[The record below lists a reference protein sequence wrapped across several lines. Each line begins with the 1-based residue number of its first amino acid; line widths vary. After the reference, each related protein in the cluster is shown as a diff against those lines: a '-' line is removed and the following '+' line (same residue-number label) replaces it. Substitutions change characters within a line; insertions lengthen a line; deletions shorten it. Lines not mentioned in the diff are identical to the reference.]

1 MEWEVYAQSKQCD
14 HSAPASAAMRQK
26 VRGDNGSAAAQ
37 WSSTED
43 QNSEARIVEI
53 SVRRG
58 THKACSSRMDAETET
73 VCVLRLMDRFHL
85 KHKNKAACQSSLGQF
100 H

>member
-58 THKACSSRMDAETET
+58 PQGLLVKDGCR
-73 VCVLRLMDRFHL
+73 DRDSVR
-85 KHKNKAACQSSLGQF
+85 AAADGSLPFKTQK
-100 H
+100 